1 MNEANKKFS
10 LKAGSKLVVKI
21 GTSVITNNGE
31 SISNG
36 ILKRIASQIRFLHVR
51 GIRVILVSSG
61 AIAAGVFKIGWRKRP
76 KKISKLQ
83 AAAAVGQVNLIKAY
97 ETEFGINGLKTAV
110 GIDDDTPA
118 DELFDKTV
126 QALEFGA
133 MGIALDKIFPII
145 KNIKK
150 FRRADQAAVSVGGAA
165 AAGEAV
171 SKVSDNIGNNNI
183 SQTTEKE

>member
-31 SISNG
+31 SICNVT
-36 ILKRIASQIRFLHVR
+36 LKRIASQIRFLHEKGV
-51 GIRVILVSSG
+51 RVILVSSG

-97 ETEFGINGLKTAV
+97 ETEFGINGLKTAQILITKEDFTTRKRFLNSQATLNTLLDERIIV
-110 GIDDDTPA
+110 IVNENDTVATDDAVATDDTC
-118 DELFDKTV
+118 
-126 QALEFGA
+126 G
-133 MGIALDKIFPII
+133 
-145 KNIKK
+145 
-150 FRRADQAAVSVGGAA
+150 
-165 AAGEAV
+165 
-171 SKVSDNIGNNNI
+171 
-183 SQTTEKE
+183 TTPDL